1 MKQDYNIN
9 KKHFSRNKD
18 EYNDGI
24 DSLSRYRNKIRQ
36 LLDVLKLKE
45 SEETYK
51 KVMEDIQQIK
61 FTLNNY
67 KPWITIIKIV
77 ADSCVVN
84 KHIFSQSELCDFL
97 TIATKGIEQKEER
110 LAGTRMETDVTF
122 NIYKDIM
129 ENYQNFQNSLM
140 VDYPRIIVDVISILE
155 RGTDTKGKKVGLY
168 GAERY
173 YQIRKSEAM
182 EKVLLQIPSTL
193 SYPSEDYDEEK
204 EGLIESLNQIT
215 SRNKRE
221 LVESVAN
228 LPNSDTKKL
237 SDLCLNYSKLQKYC
251 ELISNEEE
259 FRCEVQKEL
268 GRELTDNQ
276 LQHAIISIR
285 KIKTYI
291 ESVLD
296 GKFIP
301 HDTHGI
307 NHVRHNLEYGY
318 KLMGLIESER
328 RRQQ

>member
-51 KVMEDIQQIK
+51 KVMEDLQIK
-61 FTLNNY
+61 FTVNNY
-67 KPWITIIKIV
+67 IPWTTIIKIV

-84 KHIFSQSELCDFL
+84 KQIFSQSELCDFL
-97 TIATKGIEQKEER
+97 TIATKGIEQKEEK
-110 LAGTRMETDVTF
+110 LAVTRMETDVTF

-129 ENYQNFQNSLM
+129 ENYQNFQNSLK
-140 VDYPRIIVDVISILE
+140 VDYPRIIVDVLSILE

-182 EKVLLQIPSTL
+182 AKVLLQIPSTL
-193 SYPSEDYDEEK
+193 SYPNEDFDEEK
-204 EGLIESLNQIT
+204 DGLIESLNQIT

-237 SDLCLNYSKLQKYC
+237 SDLCLNHSKLQKYC
-251 ELISNEEE
+251 ELIRNEEE

-268 GRELTDNQ
+268 GREITDNQ

>member
-51 KVMEDIQQIK
+51 KVMEDLQIK
-61 FTLNNY
+61 FTVNNY
-67 KPWITIIKIV
+67 IPWTTIIKIV

-84 KHIFSQSELCDFL
+84 KQIFSQSELCDFL
-97 TIATKGIEQKEER
+97 TIATKGIEQKEEK
-110 LAGTRMETDVTF
+110 LAVTRMETDVTF

-129 ENYQNFQNSLM
+129 ENYQNFQNSLK
-140 VDYPRIIVDVISILE
+140 VDYPRIIVDVLSILE

-182 EKVLLQIPSTL
+182 AKVLLQIPSTL
-193 SYPSEDYDEEK
+193 SYPNEDFD
-204 EGLIESLNQIT
+204 
-215 SRNKRE
+215 
-221 LVESVAN
+221 ESVAN

-237 SDLCLNYSKLQKYC
+237 SDLCLNHSKLQKYC
-251 ELISNEEE
+251 ELIRNEEE

-268 GRELTDNQ
+268 GREITDNQ

-318 KLMGLIESER
+318 KLMGLIESKR